1 MKEYGAAYIMNSDRQ
16 TIDTDVG
23 ESNLYRESLEFDTA
37 AKTDV
42 LTEDAP
48 KVQTKTT
55 VDASL
60 FAMADDTSLY
70 G

>member
-1 MKEYGAAYIMNSDRQ
+1 MNYSAAQIMNADKQ
-16 TIDTDVG
+16 TIDANVG
-23 ESNLYRESLEFDTA
+23 EDKLYREGLEFDTQ

-55 VDASL
+55 VDASV
-60 FAMADDTSLY
+60 FTMADDNSLY

>member
-1 MKEYGAAYIMNSDRQ
+1 MNYGEAQIMNADKQ
-16 TIDTDVG
+16 TVDANVG
-23 ESNLYRESLEFDTA
+23 ESNLYREGLEFDTI

-60 FAMADDTSLY
+60 FTMADDNSLY

>member
-1 MKEYGAAYIMNSDRQ
+1 MNYGEAQIMNADKQ
-16 TIDTDVG
+16 TVDTNVG
-23 ESNLYRESLEFDTA
+23 ENNLYREGLEFDTM

-42 LTEDAP
+42 LTEAAP

-60 FAMADDTSLY
+60 FTMADDNSLY

>member
-1 MKEYGAAYIMNSDRQ
+1 MKDIMNSDKQ
-16 TIDTDVG
+16 TVDTNVG
-23 ESNLYRESLEFDTA
+23 ETNLYREGLEFDTQ

-60 FAMADDTSLY
+60 FTMADDTSLY